1 MECALNAIFEG
12 LSFGAIIVLVVL
24 GLGVI
29 RRFYALPI
37 AAMLEVESVDRNGIP
52 GRAQSICLH
61 SDTPG
66 AVSVA
71 KAVHSPLAD
80 YLGKA
85 A

>member
-1 MECALNAIFEG
+1 
-12 LSFGAIIVLVVL
+12 
-24 GLGVI
+24 
-29 RRFYALPI
+29 LPR
-37 AAMLEVESVDRNGIP
+37 S
-52 GRAQSICLH
+52 

-71 KAVHSPLAD
+71 KAVRSALAD